1 MPGEGTWEAPLAL
14 VQCFDCGRTV
24 SDLAVTCPHCGV
36 ANPATPPEPVRSPT
50 IVRLE
55 ETLAAAREAAARRTR
70 SGVGWISAAVL
81 VAIVFLFVRPETVR
95 SVLLGAVALGCAA
108 RGLYHASKVGPLRRE
123 ARRLDHD
130 LAEERLFP
138 GYVAEREAKR
148 SGSP

>member
-1 MPGEGTWEAPLAL
+1 MPLAL

-24 SDLAVTCPHCGV
+24 SDLAVICPHCGV
-36 ANPATPPEPVRSPT
+36 ANPGTPPDPVISPT

-55 ETLAAAREAAARRTR
+55 ETLAATREAAARRTH

-81 VAIVFLFVRPETVR
+81 VAIVFLFVRPGTIQ
-95 SVLLGAVALGCAA
+95 SILLGAVALGSAA
-108 RGLYHASKVGPLRRE
+108 RGLYHASRVAPLRRE

-138 GYVAEREAKR
+138 GYLAERAEKR
-148 SGSP
+148 SGTP